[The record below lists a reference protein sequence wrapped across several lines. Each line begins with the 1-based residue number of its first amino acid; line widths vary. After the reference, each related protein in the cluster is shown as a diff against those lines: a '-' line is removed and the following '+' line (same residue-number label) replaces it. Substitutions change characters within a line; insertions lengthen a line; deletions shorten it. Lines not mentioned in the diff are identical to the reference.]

1 MCAPDIVVM
10 DLHLDLLDLAEQVP
24 LDAQEML
31 LAVNCNMSFLPTE
44 VADHKDRR
52 VVMWRSCHLLVYL
65 SICVERATVHQLGG
79 GLNER
84 LLVK

>member
-1 MCAPDIVVM
+1 
-10 DLHLDLLDLAEQVP
+10 
-24 LDAQEML
+24 
-31 LAVNCNMSFLPTE
+31 
-44 VADHKDRR
+44 
-52 VVMWRSCHLLVYL
+52 MWRSCHLLVYL